1 MDTFKIYKGQTEVVS
16 GTSPLTITGMEPDT
30 SVPAGEYQVT
40 RVVNGKESERVDIPA
55 FKTLSIAVTGLEF
68 SPKTSTADA
77 GTAGSRQITATV
89 LPENATNKKVTYK
102 ITPETEGL
110 AVSETGNITLK
121 IKFRG
126 QLSGCPFLMEEKT
139 CKSKLKGKNITV
151 FLESS
156 LFVNWI
162 SSMG

>member
-89 LPENATNKKVTYK
+89 LPENATNKKSN
-102 ITPETEGL
+102 L
-110 AVSETGNITLK
+110 
-121 IKFRG
+121 
-126 QLSGCPFLMEEKT
+126 
-139 CKSKLKGKNITV
+139 
-151 FLESS
+151 
-156 LFVNWI
+156 
-162 SSMG
+162 

>member
-1 MDTFKIYKGQTEVVS
+1 MVDTFKIYKGQTEVVS
-16 GTSPLTITGMEPDT
+16 GQSPLTITGMEPNT
-30 SVPAGEYQVT
+30 SVSAGEYQVT

-102 ITPETEGL
+102 RLRLKQKVLLSLKQEILLGQKRYRLVFILQQEQQRMVKKQLNTP
-110 AVSETGNITLK
+110 
-121 IKFRG
+121 
-126 QLSGCPFLMEEKT
+126 
-139 CKSKLKGKNITV
+139 
-151 FLESS
+151 
-156 LFVNWI
+156 
-162 SSMG
+162 